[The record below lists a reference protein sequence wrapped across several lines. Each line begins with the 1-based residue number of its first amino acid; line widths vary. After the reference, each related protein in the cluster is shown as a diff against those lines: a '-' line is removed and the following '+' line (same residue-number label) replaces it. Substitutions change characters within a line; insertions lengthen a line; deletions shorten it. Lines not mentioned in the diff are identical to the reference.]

1 MKTSSVV
8 RDSSGGGLAGCEI
21 IEDDDDVCMHVWG
34 GGIEWVG
41 GRGSTCKQSLN
52 SGKRSPREATT
63 GASNRAAET
72 TTTKRRRW
80 PLSSE
85 ERGSS
90 RMAREEEQ
98 ERAREA
104 KGENG
109 KRRTRVRL
117 TERSDEREAPRA
129 TVCRLSS
136 PLQQHH
142 RPMPALPPSPNPA
155 WSSS

>member
-1 MKTSSVV
+1 MH
-8 RDSSGGGLAGCEI
+8 A
-21 IEDDDDVCMHVWG
+21 CMHVG
-34 GGIEWVG
+34 RWVG
-41 GRGSTCKQSLN
+41 GGGSTCKQSLN

-90 RMAREEEQ
+90 RMVREGEE

-109 KRRTRVRL
+109 KRRTRMRS
-117 TERSDEREAPRA
+117 TERSDEGEAPRA
-129 TVCRLSS
+129 TMCRLSS
-136 PLQQHH
+136 PLQQN
-142 RPMPALPPSPNPA
+142 PSANASSPAVP
-155 WSSS
+155 